1 MVLVCLRTV
10 LKMDS
15 QYLFG
20 SSISDDAEAAT
31 WSGGKIS
38 EER

>member
-1 MVLVCLRTV
+1 MVLVGLRMV

-20 SSISDDAEAAT
+20 STISGVAEAAT
-31 WSGGKIS
+31 
-38 EER
+38 

>member
-1 MVLVCLRTV
+1 MLLALTLMVLVGLRTV

-20 SSISDDAEAAT
+20 STISDDAEAAT
-31 WSGGKIS
+31 
-38 EER
+38 